1 MTVNLTNMLSTIALI
16 GLLVGPTVGVA
27 DGSDAYQACQDMKW
41 KADKQA
47 KKNCFRDLA
56 LSYEVVMANGSTD
69 TDTSELEDEIAE
81 LEGKLEESEEGIAEI
96 EEAHEAEIAELEAK
110 LEESSTD
117 TDTSD
122 LEDEVAEL
130 EGKLE
135 ESEAEIAELEANV
148 VVKARAI
155 AKHEVTIE
163 DLESQVLYLSTFEA
177 LSNDLYMRLE
187 EQEQA
192 ISQRVEEAF
201 DEGYFSGSTDLSGGD
216 EMSTLIANQLLA
228 GDFDVVYAFCKDA
241 VFAAEI
247 FSPLVMACYHKRYR

>member
-96 EEAHEAEIAELEAK
+96 EEAHEAEIAELE
-110 LEESSTD
+110 
-117 TDTSD
+117 
-122 LEDEVAEL
+122 
-130 EGKLE
+130 GKLE
-135 ESEAEIAELEANV
+135 ESEAEIAELED
-148 VVKARAI
+148 K
-155 AKHEVTIE
+155 
-163 DLESQVLYLSTFEA
+163 LE
-177 LSNDLYMRLE
+177 
-187 EQEQA
+187 
-192 ISQRVEEAF
+192 
-201 DEGYFSGSTDLSGGD
+201 G
-216 EMSTLIANQLLA
+216 EMGNNTLP
-228 GDFDVVYAFCKDA
+228 
-241 VFAAEI
+241 E
-247 FSPLVMACYHKRYR
+247 

>member
-1 MTVNLTNMLSTIALI
+1 MIVNLTNMLSTIALI

-81 LEGKLEESEEGIAEI
+81 LEGKLEESEEDIAELEGKLEESEEGIAEI

-135 ESEAEIAELEANV
+135 ESEEEIAELERLREQCDE
-148 VVKARAI
+148 K
-155 AKHEVTIE
+155 
-163 DLESQVLYLSTFEA
+163 LSE
-177 LSNDLYMRLE
+177 LNDGSKYQLRVYMMDGIWRWVGGWTPIVMQLCK
-187 EQEQA
+187 
-192 ISQRVEEAF
+192 
-201 DEGYFSGSTDLSGGD
+201 EGYELPGWAD
-216 EMSTLIANQLLA
+216 
-228 GDFDVVYAFCKDA
+228 
-241 VFAAEI
+241 
-247 FSPLVMACYHKRYR
+247 

>member
-96 EEAHEAEIAELEAK
+96 EEAHEAEIAELEGK
-110 LEESSTD
+110 LEES
-117 TDTSD
+117 
-122 LEDEVAEL
+122 EEGIAEIEEAHEAEIAEL

-135 ESEAEIAELEANV
+135 ESEAEIAELAD
-148 VVKARAI
+148 K
-155 AKHEVTIE
+155 
-163 DLESQVLYLSTFEA
+163 LEGEMGNNTFP
-177 LSNDLYMRLE
+177 SDLYEDEIARLNCALTFLEQQPPHVVPSIILPAMARQME
-187 EQEQA
+187 EGEWLSECPHWHLRRDDGFGA
-192 ISQRVEEAF
+192 QR
-201 DEGYFSGSTDLSGGD
+201 S
-216 EMSTLIANQLLA
+216 
-228 GDFDVVYAFCKDA
+228 
-241 VFAAEI
+241 
-247 FSPLVMACYHKRYR
+247 RYWTE